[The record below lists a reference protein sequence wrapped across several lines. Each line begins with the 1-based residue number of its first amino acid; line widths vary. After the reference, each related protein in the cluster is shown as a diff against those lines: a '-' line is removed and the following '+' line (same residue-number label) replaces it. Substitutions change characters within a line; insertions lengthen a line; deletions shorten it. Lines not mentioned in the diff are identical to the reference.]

1 MRSKFSVILKI
12 QQRWWCL
19 VLKLNM
25 LGKTPETHQFPDKHQ
40 MCWSNISLHSKLA
53 VQRLLHLQFAQ
64 QKCIYMYMER
74 MYFFN
79 TFLQMHFHH
88 HGRFFFFFNCTIM
101 CSYSCL
107 MLKRGEKLT
116 MQPNSSQFQQLYKN
130 INIWTALFF
139 ILPTKSDCC
148 TSKELFAGLY

>member
-25 LGKTPETHQFPDKHQ
+25 LGKTPETHQFPRQTPDVLIEHFTAFQ
-40 MCWSNISLHSKLA
+40 TSHPEASSLAICTTEMYLY
-53 VQRLLHLQFAQ
+53 VYGENVFFQYIFADA
-64 QKCIYMYMER
+64 
-74 MYFFN
+74 FPSPW
-79 TFLQMHFHH
+79 T
-88 HGRFFFFFNCTIM
+88 FFFFFNCTIM

-116 MQPNSSQFQQLYKN
+116 MQPNSSQFQQLNKN